1 MAQTWRV
8 CTGTIQS
15 HCGAVAPSAVSLSC
29 TNVSSCA
36 SLKTSYLP
44 ETKRK
49 TPFYVNWKSFFN
61 VRLVAPSLGKN
72 RIMLVTRN
80 LHR

>member
-49 TPFYVNWKSFFN
+49 TPFYVNWKSSK
-61 VRLVAPSLGKN
+61 LVFSCPEPVLAKTESCL
-72 RIMLVTRN
+72 
-80 LHR
+80 